1 MGVFKY
7 IFGGIIIA
15 TIYFFI
21 IRNILEKNDIYKIS
35 RKNTD
40 RILGLTQLHIMFIII
55 AIGLTESLNP
65 FTESNFINSIL
76 DDTFL
81 GSIYDFFY
89 DERPAPDA
97 YVVAIVDKIKQ
108 NQNTFVFVGLLFSA
122 VESLGLISR
131 TINRWVVEAIS
142 VVTSL
147 CTLLYLNLL
156 VDTSKLIS
164 SQSMMESVANY
175 FGQSLTSALSW
186 TNTMIT
192 ITFISLII
200 NHILYHKALDNYY
213 APVNKNKPGWILISS
228 ISICAIAFLAV
239 FYKFMLVSDFSFAQ
253 TDVQQD
259 EIITTTQGNN
269 DRIIENNNGIIEK
282 DYNDIKELIERWNY
296 LHSSENYV
304 SRTSLECLYA
314 PTVKFYG
321 QTLDAYKCVTLFA
334 NILKKYDSF
343 SQKIKGDITY
353 TEISENV
360 VRCDFIK
367 EVETNGEY
375 NEYESY
381 LVFDNRKD
389 IGWAICEESDKITD
403 TNLQKLNKKSTNVI
417 KDGNELNIIED
428 SLGNFKVYVE
438 WPIKLNGI
446 GDVGYVQKAIIK
458 NSYFEK
464 YLISDIKECISLYL
478 KESLDGKS
486 LGVSE
491 PSGEISLKFVGCNG
505 KICSFLYYIYHDLG
519 SGTGMGVI
527 SSTRLLIYSEFLKR
541 CLTINDLFSDEI
553 KALDIVNSHISLD
566 EYNSKAD
573 FLPDN
578 FYFYDNNIVFVFP
591 KYSIGYGYQ
600 GDVSIS
606 VSIDE
611 FRPILSDKLKFALN
625 GN

>member
-1 MGVFKY
+1 MITFKY

-35 RKNTD
+35 RKNID

-192 ITFISLII
+192 ITFICLII

-239 FYKFMLVSDFSFAQ
+239 FYKFMLVSDFSFDQ
-253 TDVQQD
+253 KNIKQD
-259 EIITTTQGNN
+259 EIITTMQDDN
-269 DRIIENNNGIIEK
+269 DIIEDNNKGK
-282 DYNDIKELIERWNY
+282 DYNDIKDIIDRWNY
-296 LHSSENYV
+296 LHSSDNYI
-304 SRTSLECLYA
+304 SRTSLECLYT

-321 QTLDAYKCVTLFA
+321 QTIDAYKCVTLFA
-334 NILKKYDSF
+334 DILKKYDSF
-343 SQKIKGDITY
+343 SQKIKGDISY
-353 TEISENV
+353 TELSENV

-367 EVETNGEY
+367 EVETNGKY

-381 LVFDNRKD
+381 LVFERSSS
-389 IGWAICEESDKITD
+389 GWAISEESDKITD
-403 TNLQKLNKKSTNVI
+403 ANLLKSNKKSTNVI

-446 GDVGYVQKAIIK
+446 GDVRYVQKAIIK

-464 YLISDIKECISLYL
+464 FLISDINECISLYL
-478 KESLDGKS
+478 KESLDSES
-486 LGVSE
+486 LGESE
-491 PSGEISLKFVGCNG
+491 TSGNISLKFVGCNG
-505 KICSFLYYIYHDLG
+505 EICSFLYYIYHDLG
-519 SGTGMGVI
+519 SGTGAGVI
-527 SSTRLLIYSEFLKR
+527 STTRLLIYSEFLKR

-553 KALDIVNSHISLD
+553 KALEIVNSHISLD
-566 EYNSKAD
+566 EYHSKAD

>member
-131 TINRWVVEAIS
+131 TINRWVVETIS

>member
-464 YLISDIKECISLYL
+464 YLISDIKKCISLYL

>member
-21 IRNILEKNDIYKIS
+21 IRNILEKNYIYKIS

>member
-1 MGVFKY
+1 MVLLLLQS
-7 IFGGIIIA
+7 I
-15 TIYFFI
+15 FFI